1 MLGSRL
7 TPYLEIGGDYRE
19 VVPGIH
25 MLELPLPFSLGIVN
39 VWLVRLESGWLLID
53 TGMQTEACFDALV
66 RALEGLS
73 VEWRDIRRILL
84 THIHPD
90 HMGLASRLIPLT
102 GAPLDLHWADQELL
116 MQIVNTDVHYD
127 WQQEILIT
135 AGVST
140 EMRALVHA
148 SMLEIQQSFERLSPD
163 RLLSGG
169 ETIATAHGL
178 LEVIWTPGHSP
189 GHVCLYDRER
199 RVLISGD
206 HILQHISP
214 NIGWQPGHDALG
226 EFLSSLDRIA
236 ALDVDLILPSH
247 GSPFSGHREWV
258 RKTQEHHAERCGRIV
273 TLIEGGAST
282 AHQIAERLWNR
293 HLSPFHYRF
302 AIFEVLAHLEYLERR
317 GALRA
322 DRSGAV
328 HQWAAITDN
337 SSDSSR

>member
-1 MLGSRL
+1 MLGSHL

-53 TGMQTEACFDALV
+53 TGMQTEAGFDALA

-73 VEWRDIRRILL
+73 VGWRDIRHILL

-90 HMGLASRLIPLT
+90 HMGLASKLVALT
-102 GAPLDLHWADQELL
+102 GASLDLHRADHELL
-116 MQIVNTDVHYD
+116 VHVTDTDLHRD
-127 WQQEILIT
+127 WQQEILTT
-135 AGVST
+135 AGVSP
-140 EMRALVHA
+140 EMRALVHT
-148 SMLEIQQSFERLSPD
+148 SMFDIQQSFERLTPD
-163 RLLSGG
+163 RLLAGG

-214 NIGWQPGHDALG
+214 NIGWQPGRDALG

-247 GSPFSGHREWV
+247 GAPFTGHREWV
-258 RKTQEHHAERCGRIV
+258 RKTQEHHAERCARIV
-273 TLIEGGAST
+273 ALIDDGATT
-282 AHQIAERLWNR
+282 AHLMAERLWNR

-322 DRSGAV
+322 DRSGPV
-328 HQWAAITDN
+328 HQWQSN
-337 SSDSSR
+337 

>member
-1 MLGSRL
+1 L

-53 TGMQTEACFDALV
+53 TGMHTEACFDALA

-90 HMGLASRLIPLT
+90 HIGLVPKLIPLT
-102 GAPLDLHWADQELL
+102 GSPLDLHWADNELL
-116 MQIVNTDVHYD
+116 IQITEKDLHSD
-127 WQQEILIT
+127 RETEILSA
-135 AGVST
+135 AGVSSG
-140 EMRALVHA
+140 MRELVYA
-148 SMLEIQQSFERLSPD
+148 SMVEIQQSFVRLTPD
-163 RLLSGG
+163 RLLLGG
-169 ETIATAHGL
+169 ETVATAHGA

-199 RVLISGD
+199 RLLISGD
-206 HILQHISP
+206 HILEHISP
-214 NIGWQPGHDALG
+214 NIGWQPGRDALG

-236 ALDVDLILPSH
+236 ALDVDLVLPSH
-247 GSPFSGHREWV
+247 GAPFKGHREWV
-258 RKTQEHHAERCGRIV
+258 RKTQEHHAERCARIV
-273 TLIEGGAST
+273 ALVEDGAST
-282 AHQIAERLWNR
+282 AHQIAARLWNR

-317 GALRA
+317 EVLHA
-322 DRSGAV
+322 DRSAEV
-328 HQWAAITDN
+328 HHWT
-337 SSDSSR
+337 R

>member
-1 MLGSRL
+1 MLGSCL

-19 VVPGIH
+19 VAPGIH

-53 TGMQTEACFDALV
+53 TGMRTDVCFDALA

-73 VEWRDIRRILL
+73 VDWRDIRRILL

-90 HMGLASRLIPLT
+90 HIGLASKLIALT
-102 GAPLDLHWADQELL
+102 GAPLDLHKADNELL
-116 MQIVNTDVHYD
+116 VHVTNTDLHRD
-127 WQQEILIT
+127 WQQEILTT
-135 AGVST
+135 AGVSP

-148 SMLEIQQSFERLSPD
+148 SMFEIQQSFERLTPA

-169 ETIATAHGL
+169 ETIATAHGAL
-178 LEVIWTPGHSP
+178 KVLWTPGHSP

-214 NIGWQPGHDALG
+214 NIGWQPGRDALG

-247 GSPFSGHREWV
+247 GAPFTGHREWV
-258 RKTQEHHAERCGRIV
+258 RKTHAHHAERCARIV
-273 TLIEGGAST
+273 TLLDGGATT
-282 AHQIAERLWNR
+282 AHQIAEKLWDR
-293 HLSPFHYRF
+293 RLSPFHYRF

-317 GALRA
+317 GVVCA
-322 DRSGAV
+322 DRSGGV
-328 HQWAAITDN
+328 HRWVVGQVGNLQADC
-337 SSDSSR
+337 

>member
-1 MLGSRL
+1 L

-53 TGMQTEACFDALV
+53 TGMQTEACFDALA

-73 VEWRDIRRILL
+73 VDWRDIRHILL

-90 HMGLASRLIPLT
+90 HMGLAPKLIALT
-102 GAPLDLHWADQELL
+102 GAPLDLHQADHELL
-116 MQIVNTDVHYD
+116 VHITDTDLHRD
-127 WQQEILIT
+127 WQQEILTT
-135 AGVST
+135 AGVSP
-140 EMRALVHA
+140 EMRALVHS
-148 SMLEIQQSFERLSPD
+148 SMFDIQQSFERLTPD

-169 ETIATAHGL
+169 ETIATAHGA
-178 LEVIWTPGHSP
+178 LEIVWTPGHSP

-214 NIGWQPGHDALG
+214 NIGWQPGRDALG

-247 GSPFSGHREWV
+247 GAPFTGHRDWV
-258 RKTQEHHAERCGRIV
+258 EKTHEHHAERCARIV
-273 TLIEGGAST
+273 ALVEGGATT

-317 GALRA
+317 AVLRA
-322 DRSGAV
+322 DRSNGV
-328 HQWAAITDN
+328 HHW
-337 SSDSSR
+337 SRGG